1 VEATLQK
8 RKEASVIQ
16 SDIVQRKKMLSCKL
30 LKKKKVIIIEDRVP
44 LAAY

>member
-16 SDIVQRKKMLSCKL
+16 SDIVQKNAFLQIIK
-30 LKKKKVIIIEDRVP
+30 KKKKVIIIEDRVP

>member
-1 VEATLQK
+1 VEAILQK

-16 SDIVQRKKMLSCKL
+16 SDIVQKNAFLQIIK
-30 LKKKKVIIIEDRVP
+30 KKKKVIIIEDRVP